1 MRSLLKK
8 LVVVLVVVWL
18 FGRITNLV
26 SGVFGPA
33 APVAWLVL
41 LIGAVVAWR
50 VSVRLREV
58 RPWSWWPVFGAPV
71 AVWWML
77 RTWSAACEEL
87 GLSVPAA
94 RSGRFGLINGPSGG
108 LVVRGTPLKVIAP
121 RRVGLRVRESGLEV
135 RVRLAPGQTP
145 AQFERAAEGL
155 AHAWRIHRV
164 RVEVPRPGLVTL
176 VGLGFDPLRHPK
188 PRHAQEIAAVGHDP
202 VELPS
207 SEEDGRERVEHGSE
221 VMAPVRAEATPA
233 DLSVSVGIR
242 EDSHPWLLDL
252 TRRPHY
258 LVCGATRSGKSTLTV
273 RMLAELAR
281 RPVGLVGIDAKNGME
296 LSPFGPRL
304 SALAVN
310 RAEAAA
316 AIDGLLGV
324 LELRTMT
331 CREHGARSIWDL
343 PSSVRPWPIVV
354 VVDEVAELMLAAD
367 KPGKEEAARCIQGL
381 IRLGQLGAALGIHLW
396 VSGQRFGSDLGPGAT
411 LLRAQLAG
419 RVCHRVADAETAAMT
434 LAGLPPEAVLEAQKI
449 PADLA
454 GVAVAGDDSGA
465 WHLVRSDP
473 MDITEAAALASQ
485 YAGLCLDL
493 PEVEAAVHRVR
504 LGGGW

>member
-1 MRSLLKK
+1 MLA
-8 LVVVLVVVWL
+8 VIWA
-18 FGRITNLV
+18 FGRV
-26 SGVFGPA
+26 SHVMSSVFGAA

-41 LIGAVVAWR
+41 LVILVVVWR
-50 VSVRLREV
+50 FSIRLRAA
-58 RPWSWWPVFGAPV
+58 RPWSWWPVFGAPT
-71 AVWWML
+71 AVFWML
-77 RTWSAACEEL
+77 RTWAAACEEL

-94 RSGRFGLINGPSGG
+94 RSGRFGLVNGPAGG
-108 LVVRGTPLKVIAP
+108 LVVKGSPLKVVAP
-121 RRVGLRVRESGLEV
+121 RRIGLRIRENGLEL

-155 AHAWRIHRV
+155 AHAWRVHRV
-164 RVEVPRPGLVTL
+164 RVEAVRPGFVTL
-176 VGLGFDPLRHPK
+176 VGLGFDPLRLPK
-188 PRHAQEIAAVGHDP
+188 PRREFAEPHPMA
-202 VELPS
+202 ELPNS
-207 SEEDGRERVEHGSE
+207 TEDGQERAEYSTDL
-221 VMAPVRAEATPA
+221 VMPTMLEATPG
-233 DLSVSVGIR
+233 DLSVNVGIR
-242 EDSHPWLLDL
+242 EDSMPWLLDL
-252 TRRPHY
+252 MRRPHY

-273 RMLAELAR
+273 RFIAELSR

-310 RAEAAA
+310 RTEAVA
-316 AIDGLLGV
+316 AIEGLLGV
-324 LELRTMT
+324 LELRSMT
-331 CREHGARSIWDL
+331 CRDYGARSIWEL
-343 PSSVRPWPIVV
+343 PASVRPWPIVV

-367 KPGKEEAARCIQGL
+367 KPGKEEAVRCIQGL

-419 RVCHRVADAETAAMT
+419 RVCHRVADAETAGMT
-434 LAGLPPEAVLEAQKI
+434 LAGLPAESVIEAQKI

-473 MDITEAAALASQ
+473 LDITEAAALAAQ
-485 YAGLCLDL
+485 YASLRLDL
-493 PEVEAAVHRVR
+493 PEVEGGVQRVR

>member
-1 MRSLLKK
+1 MSSLLLKVVA
-8 LVVVLVVVWL
+8 LVAMVWVLRRIADGFTAI
-18 FGRITNLV
+18 FGA
-26 SGVFGPA
+26 A
-33 APVAWLVL
+33 APVALLALIVLGMLV
-41 LIGAVVAWR
+41 WR
-50 VSVRLREV
+50 MAGRLREA

-87 GLSVPAA
+87 GLAVPAA
-94 RSGRFGLINGPSGG
+94 RSGRFGLLDGPAGG
-108 LVVRGTPLKVIAP
+108 LIVRGTPLKVVSP
-121 RRVGLRVRESGLEV
+121 RRIGLKIRASGLEV

-155 AHAWRIHRV
+155 AHAWRVHRV
-164 RVEVPRPGLVTL
+164 RVEVPRPGFGTL

-188 PRHAQEIAAVGHDP
+188 PRQAQAVAAGP
-202 VELPS
+202 VDVPAS
-207 SEEDGRERVEHGSE
+207 DQDGQE
-221 VMAPVRAEATPA
+221 RAEYPTDLVVPDQIEVTPA

-242 EDSHPWLLDL
+242 EDSHPWQLDL

-273 RMLAELAR
+273 RMLSELAR

-310 RAEAAA
+310 RAEAVA
-316 AIDGLLGV
+316 AIEGLLGV
-324 LELRTMT
+324 LELRAMT
-331 CREHGARSIWDL
+331 CQEHGARSIWEL
-343 PSSVRPWPIVV
+343 PVPVRPWPIVV
-354 VVDEVAELMLAAD
+354 VVDEVAKLMLSVDRA
-367 KPGKEEAARCIQGL
+367 GKEETTRCIQGL
-381 IRLGQLGAALGIHLW
+381 VRLGQLGAALGIHLW
-396 VSGQRFGSDLGPGAT
+396 ISGQRFGSDLGPGAT

-419 RVCHRVADAETAAMT
+419 RVCHRVADAETAGMT
-434 LAGLPPEAVLEAQKI
+434 LAGLPAESVVEAQKI

-454 GVAVAGDDSGA
+454 GVAVSGDDSGA

-485 YAGLCLDL
+485 YASLRLDL
-493 PEVEAAVHRVR
+493 PEVDAAVQRVR
-504 LGGGW
+504 LGGAW